1 MTDAEALVRAY
12 YDAFNRGD
20 HAAMLALL
28 TDDVA
33 HDPNQGAR
41 RTGKPAFAEFLARM
55 QRAYR
60 ERLADIVVM
69 VDATGSRA
77 AAEFTV
83 HGEYLEAEEGL
94 PPARGQRYVLPAG
107 AFLTLRDGRIARV
120 ATCFNLADWIA
131 QVSRGGAGRG

>member
-1 MTDAEALVRAY
+1 MTEAEALVRAY

-28 TDDVA
+28 TDDVV
-33 HDPNQGAR
+33 HDPNQGTR

-60 ERLADIVVM
+60 ERLTDLVVM
-69 VDATGSRA
+69 VDGTGTRA
-77 AAEFTV
+77 AAEFLV

-107 AFLTLRDGRIARV
+107 AFLTIRDGKIARV
-120 ATCFNLADWIA
+120 ATTYNLADWIA
-131 QVSRGGAGRG
+131 QVSR

>member
-28 TDDVA
+28 ADDVA

-41 RTGKPAFAEFLARM
+41 RVGKAAFAEFLARM
-55 QRAYR
+55 ERAYR
-60 ERLADIVVM
+60 ERLADLVVM
-69 VDATGSRA
+69 VDATGTRA

-83 HGEYLEAEEGL
+83 HGEYLAAEDGL

-107 AFLTLRDGRIARV
+107 AFLAIREGRIARV
-120 ATCFNLADWIA
+120 ATTYNLADWIA
-131 QVSRGGAGRG
+131 QVSR

>member
-12 YDAFNRGD
+12 YDSFNRGD

-28 TDDVA
+28 AEDVV
-33 HDPNQGAR
+33 HDPNQGER
-41 RTGKPAFAEFLARM
+41 RAGKPAFAAFLGRM

-60 ERLADIVVM
+60 ERLEDIVVM
-69 VDATGSRA
+69 VDASGTRA

-83 HGEYLEAEEGL
+83 HGVYLEAEEGL

-107 AFLTLRDGRIARV
+107 AFLTIREGRIARV
-120 ATCFNLADWIA
+120 ATTYNLADWII
-131 QVSRGGAGRG
+131 QVSRGG